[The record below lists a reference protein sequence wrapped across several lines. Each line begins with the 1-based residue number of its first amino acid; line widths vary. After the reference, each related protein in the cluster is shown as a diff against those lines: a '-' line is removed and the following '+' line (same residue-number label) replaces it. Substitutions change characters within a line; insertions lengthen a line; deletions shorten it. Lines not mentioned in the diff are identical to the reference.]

1 MSTITI
7 RTTEEEKELMQEYA
21 KFNGLSL
28 SEFIRKSMIE
38 MIENEYDYR
47 AGEKAY
53 REYVSSGEKATPNAD
68 VLTEIENGQ

>member
-7 RTTEEEKELMQEYA
+7 RTTDEEKELMQEYA

-28 SEFIRKSMIE
+28 SEFIKKSMVE

-47 AGEKAY
+47 IGEKAY
-53 REYVSSGEKATPNAD
+53 REYVASGEKATPVAD
-68 VLTEIENGQ
+68 FLAEIENGQ

>member
-21 KFNGLSL
+21 RFNSLSL

-47 AGEKAY
+47 SGEKAY
-53 REYVSSGEKATPNAD
+53 REYVASGEKATPITD
-68 VLTEIENGQ
+68 FLVEIENGQ